1 MPVTEGE
8 KLLERTIVGM
18 EQQKQAVKAY
28 FDGGAN
34 MDGLHCCAS
43 ALRSLRTSGLSPKAY
58 YELYIKAVEV
68 LNMVDVYLT
77 DEFRQ
82 GNCIPHLYEM
92 VQYFSNVLPRLYLLI
107 TVGVVYMRV
116 GELPIREILRDL
128 VEMCRGVQHPLRGLF
143 LRNFLL
149 TSIPPNLLPD
159 TLPPDMGAEEAEGV
173 NGSPTQV
180 DVAQGKENA
189 AGTTKTSQPDSS
201 ADVLDSINFILLNFA
216 EMNKLWV
223 RMQHQGHTRERER
236 REQERRD
243 LRVLVGAN
251 LHRLSQL
258 SSITPRLYRLHI
270 LPSILTQVI
279 ECRDVIAQEYLM
291 DVIVQTF
298 PDDFHAATLPQL
310 LQACEHLQPAVKLK
324 PIISSLVE
332 RLLRYV
338 SEEENGSGEV
348 LFRSL
353 SVELGELA
361 HRRGELYSATSPVTV
376 ADARIGLP
384 PEDVPGLF
392 APLLSMAIALPESIR
407 TNQVNAVLL
416 SAATALETLSSSTV
430 RIQGG
435 SILSRELLGLLY
447 LPLYGSGGPPRL
459 LSSTECATLSIFSS
473 GVPNPPPVEDHEK
486 DSGRLGCLST
496 LLSLS
501 GLRKLCALL
510 DVAARRRFASLFIS
524 RAVERSST
532 DPESQRITTDSD
544 LDALCEVI
552 GVLIDR
558 QDMESSVTSS
568 NSDDTTEELSL
579 LAASI
584 QLIGKCDDE
593 AMEEKLALLSKMRKR
608 LATGGAMVIKAT
620 FPTLVFEVTQLL
632 SRCTTEELS
641 ERLIAFCHQSNTK
654 LIANNA
660 ADIALRLFLHC
671 TLVITHSESALSAER
686 ASLFAYEFFSQ
697 AFTLFEQG
705 QQLGDA
711 RCQFAAFEALVSTL
725 VHASPRCHLLDGT
738 EAVLRTQV
746 SRAATT
752 LLLLRADQSRAV
764 AISGQLFLPNPS
776 SEVKEGTP
784 VDSEGVYSCLDKS
797 RSLADMCMDIDTR
810 TQLYVDLL
818 NYHIIYHQ
826 QGVGP
831 LENMKSRMNDLLTEM
846 EKLSNQLEFVPQSL
860 ALYLKT
866 TRAKALEIIK
876 SS

>member
-1 MPVTEGE
+1 MPATEGE
-8 KLLERTIVGM
+8 KLLERTIAAM
-18 EQQKQAVKAY
+18 EQQKQAVK
-28 FDGGAN
+28 DDGAN
-34 MDGLHCCAS
+34 MDGLHCCAN
-43 ALRSLRTSGLSPKAY
+43 ALRGLRTSSLSPKAY

-82 GNCIPHLYEM
+82 GNSIPHLYEM
-92 VQYFSNVLPRLYLLI
+92 VQYVSNVLPRLYLLI

-159 TLPPDMGAEEAEGV
+159 TLPPEVAAEEIEGV
-173 NGSPTQV
+173 NGSSTQV
-180 DVAQGKENA
+180 DVVQGNENA
-189 AGTTKTSQPDSS
+189 AATSKTSQSDSS

-243 LRVLVGAN
+243 LRV
-251 LHRLSQL
+251 
-258 SSITPRLYRLHI
+258 LHI

-338 SEEENGSGEV
+338 SEEENGSGEA

-353 SVELGELA
+353 SVELGELV
-361 HRRGELYSATSPVTV
+361 HRRGELYSATSSVTV

-435 SILSRELLGLLY
+435 SMLSRELLGLLY

-473 GVPNPPPVEDHEK
+473 GVPNPTPVEDHEN

-544 LDALCEVI
+544 LDALCEMI

-558 QDMESSVTSS
+558 QDVESSVASS

-584 QLIGKCDDE
+584 QLIGRRDDE
-593 AMEEKLALLSKMRKR
+593 AMEEKLALLTKMRKR

-725 VHASPRCHLLDGT
+725 VHASPRCHLLDDT

-776 SEVKEGTP
+776 SEVEGAL

-866 TRAKALEIIK
+866 TRTKALEIIN